1 MSDKKKKTIKIIVI
15 TCVVILLI
23 DILFLVY
30 MNFFRK
36 EERAYY
42 DLVNAVYESDNYLV
56 SVGSNNDNDDSLE
69 RGIITKYSSDYDIVW
84 TKLYNKGY
92 NGTFFDV
99 IGDGDDI
106 VAVGSY
112 ESTKEENESN
122 LRTAFIVKYDSDGN
136 VIFEKDFQILGNS
149 KFNKIKVVEDGY
161 IVVGQS
167 IYENST
173 LGLSE
178 DGGAVVLKYDTQGE
192 LVWQN
197 NYGGSKSGVYN
208 DLIIEDNYIYAVGK
222 DYSRTGIVSKIS
234 LDGEIIETVEYN
246 FVDTIGFSGIEVIG
260 GELVV
265 IGAKKVSEDDD
276 DYDTD
281 GLVVKYSKD
290 LKYLDEVIYRDK
302 GVERFNQVVVDK
314 DNDIVLIGTSALYDK
329 VNSTDTKNEF
339 IYNGVI
345 AKYKSDLSNI
355 KVEQYGEDRD
365 DYFTDIILSDESYLV
380 SGYSEYNDFEILSKF
395 INYNNALEVIEVK

>member
-302 GVERFNQVVVDK
+302 GIERFNQVVVDK